1 MMLRPSRSLQAVKLG
16 YNSKV
21 PRYICPSCSSRLA
34 STLVGRSKRVATSSI
49 RNSPLLRSTRLR
61 HTSTA
66 KYETPTILTRLP
78 TILYSS
84 ALSLTLLLGYFYLTD
99 TRSAIHQLTPN
110 LLRYAYDD
118 AEDAHEVGNKWL
130 RVLYKFGLH
139 PRERNAGSIERGG
152 KEDSD
157 LNVEVG
163 CSFWSSQFI
172 IPAILSEVMTR
183 YDLADL

>member
-1 MMLRPSRSLQAVKLG
+1 MMLRPSRSLQAIKLG
-16 YNSKV
+16 YNSTV

-34 STLVGRSKRVATSSI
+34 STFVGRSKRVATSSI
-49 RNSPLLRSTRLR
+49 RNSPLLRSPRLR
-61 HTSTA
+61 HASSA
-66 KYETPTILTRLP
+66 KYETPSLLTRLR
-78 TILYSS
+78 TVLYSS

-110 LLRYAYDD
+110 LLRYTYDD

-152 KEDSD
+152 KADSD
-157 LNVEVG
+157 LSVEVG
-163 CSFWSSQFI
+163 CLFWSLQLNHPSYLDGSNN
-172 IPAILSEVMTR
+172 AVRLG
-183 YDLADL
+183 